1 MQDGE
6 RIKNHTESIRKYLC
20 SKLLANKAFWSY
32 SNVTEETIS
41 DEDLIEKTF
50 IHLDMDDIS
59 LLFEIFTRKFIRQ
72 VWEDRMAGQGAYLY
86 SLNMMIAQYY
96 FNIKNP
102 KDFLHRKEIGHIK
115 TMTHY
120 A

>member
-1 MQDGE
+1 MQDDE
-6 RIKNHTESIRKYLC
+6 RIKSHTESIRKSLC

-86 SLNMMIAQYY
+86 SLNMMISQYY